1 MRESFS
7 QGGSSPRVAGDP
19 AVGARGPAAAPL
31 RPELVATARAPGSG
45 TRAGEAATPRP
56 YWLFA
61 THLWT
66 VFGIALSNSLLGLS
80 ILSAPLAGR
89 SGRAVAALRGAWPV
103 LAAAG
108 AYLLFLLVSMAASL
122 DPERS
127 SRALSELFN
136 LTVIPLALWLV
147 RSERDARRI
156 VDGLAVLGGCLGV
169 FGLAQYFLGYDHL
182 HQRIPG
188 PFSHYMTFSGVL
200 LLADVLLVSQLAAGP
215 RRRGP
220 GAAWRWGALG
230 VINAALLCSY
240 TRSAWVALVAALT
253 LLILLR
259 APRWLLAYP
268 VAAVVLALTVPAP
281 LVDRMRSITDLEDP
295 SNRDRLSMAQAGLA
309 MIADR
314 PLVGLGPEMVRDLYP
329 RYRVDTAV
337 RDRVPHLHNSF
348 LHLAAERGLP
358 ELASYL
364 ALMGIALG
372 GAWRRLRR
380 EGGFRGGR
388 ADLYLGAALAVVAF
402 NVAGLFEHNWGDTE
416 VQRLVLFLLI
426 LPWVVPGAPRGDEGA
441 ARDHQRS
448 TVQAGV

>member
-19 AVGARGPAAAPL
+19 AVEARKPAAAPL
-31 RPELVATARAPGSG
+31 RPELVAAARAPGAG
-45 TRAGEAATPRP
+45 IRAGEAATPRP

-66 VFGIALSNSLLGLS
+66 VFGIALSNILLGLS

-89 SGRAVAALRGAWPV
+89 SGRAVAGLRGAWPV
-103 LAAAG
+103 LAATG
-108 AYLLFLLVSMAASL
+108 AYLLFLLVSVSASL

-127 SRALSELFN
+127 TRALTEFFN
-136 LTVIPLALWLV
+136 LAVIPLALWLV

-156 VDGLAVLGGCLGV
+156 VDGLVLLGGCLGV
-169 FGLAQYFLGYDHL
+169 YGVAQFFLGYDHL

-200 LLADVLLVSQLAAGP
+200 LLADLLLVAQLVASAP
-215 RRRGP
+215 RRRGWS
-220 GAAWRWGALG
+220 GAWRWGALAA
-230 VINAALLCSY
+230 INAALLCSY

-253 LLILLR
+253 LLVLIR

-268 VAAVVLALTVPAP
+268 VAAVVLALLAPAP
-281 LVDRMRSITDLEDP
+281 MVDRMRSITDLDDP
-295 SNRDRLSMAQAGLA
+295 SNRDRLSMAQAGLT
-309 MIADR
+309 MVADR

-329 RYRVDTAV
+329 RYRVETAV

-364 ALMGIALG
+364 ALMGVALA
-372 GAWRRLRR
+372 GAWRRFRR

-388 ADLYLGAALAVVAF
+388 ADLYVGAALALVAF

-416 VQRLVLFLLI
+416 VQRLVLFLLA
-426 LPWVVPGAPRGDEGA
+426 LPWALPEGAPEG
-441 ARDHQRS
+441 
-448 TVQAGV
+448 

>member
-1 MRESFS
+1 M
-7 QGGSSPRVAGDP
+7 
-19 AVGARGPAAAPL
+19 ARAEGPAPQE
-31 RPELVATARAPGSG
+31 R
-45 TRAGEAATPRP
+45 RAGSATPRP
-56 YWLFA
+56 FWPFA
-61 THLWT
+61 LHLWT
-66 VFGIALSNSLLGLS
+66 VFGIALSNVLLGLS
-80 ILSAPLAGR
+80 VLAAPLAGR
-89 SGRAVAALRGAWPV
+89 SGRATGALRGAWPI

-108 AYLLFLLVSMAASL
+108 AYVLFLVVSIVSSL

-127 SRALSELFN
+127 ARAFTEPFN
-136 LTVIPLALWLV
+136 LAVIPLALWLV

-156 VDGLAVLGGCLGV
+156 IDGLVLLGGCLGV
-169 FGLAQYFLGYDHL
+169 YGLAQFFLGYDHL

-200 LLADVLLVSQLAAGP
+200 LLADLLLVAQLVASAP
-215 RRRGP
+215 RRRGW
-220 GAAWRWGALG
+220 GGAWRWAALA

-240 TRSAWVALVAALT
+240 TRSAWVGLVAALT
-253 LLILLR
+253 LLVLAR

-268 VAAVVLALTVPAP
+268 VAALVLALTAPAP
-281 LVDRMRSITDLEDP
+281 MVERMRSIADVDDP

-309 MIADR
+309 MVADR

-364 ALMGIALG
+364 ALMGIALA
-372 GAWRRLRR
+372 GAWRRFRR

-388 ADLYLGAALAVVAF
+388 ADLYLGAALALVAF
-402 NVAGLFEHNWGDTE
+402 NVAGFFEHNWGDTE
-416 VQRLVLFLLI
+416 VQRLVLFLLV
-426 LPWVVPGAPRGDEGA
+426 LPWVVPSPESGTADASGA
-441 ARDHQRS
+441 S
-448 TVQAGV
+448 